1 MFEQLK
7 NLKNLKDKVEDLAET
22 HGDKISAGL
31 EKAGDFIDGKTG
43 GKHHDKID
51 NAVDKA
57 QDYIGKL
64 GEKESGKKPENPEN
78 PENLEKSEKPE
89 SAGDG
94 KGGEKS

>member
-64 GEKESGKKPENPEN
+64 GEKDTGKNPEN
-78 PENLEKSEKPE
+78 PEG
-89 SAGDG
+89 AGDG

>member
-51 NAVDKA
+51 SAVDKA

-64 GEKESGKKPENPEN
+64 AEKDEKGSEKGPEN
-78 PENLEKSEKPE
+78 
-89 SAGDG
+89 
-94 KGGEKS
+94 KG